1 MIDWNRWQQYQAAMS
16 PWHWVVVVFVVFASV
31 WVIVWLRAYFREDA
45 EDADETLEM
54 LTQFRDLHQEGG
66 LSDDEF
72 RLIRSRLART
82 AKQAI
87 QAGRDKT
94 SAVPAEPGLQG
105 FLEAKHDTPLDSQ
118 APPAIVKSEESS
130 SGMTDKE
137 TQ

>member
-16 PWHWVVVVFVVFASV
+16 PWQWAIVVLAVFGSI
-31 WVIVWLRAYFREDA
+31 WLIVWIRAYFREDA

-72 RLIRSRLART
+72 RLIRSRLAHT

-87 QAGRDKT
+87 QAGREKS
-94 SAVPAEPGLQG
+94 SAVPAELGLPG
-105 FLEAKHDTPLDSQ
+105 FLEAKHDIPLDS
-118 APPAIVKSEESS
+118 PELPAIVKPEESS
-130 SGMTDKE
+130 SGMMDKE
-137 TQ
+137 AQ